1 MRPSNSA
8 PWRNQ
13 RVASK
18 RPDAEAEAL
27 AERWVELYGDVA
39 LRTAY
44 LFLRDR
50 GLAEDCVQD
59 ALVSAW
65 RARARLRDQR
75 AERAW
80 LLAIVANTAR
90 SHLRRRVPIPTDLAP
105 QDPATRD
112 PFTDMALSAD
122 LRRALDRLPR
132 DQQEVIILR
141 VYLDLS
147 VEETARALK
156 VAQGTV
162 KSRLS
167 RALEALRLVWI
178 PTTD

>member
-1 MRPSNSA
+1 
-8 PWRNQ
+8 
-13 RVASK
+13 
-18 RPDAEAEAL
+18 L
-27 AERWVELYGDVA
+27 AERWVSLYGDVA

-59 ALVSAW
+59 SFVSAW
-65 RARARLRDQR
+65 RARHSLRDQS

-80 LLAIVANTAR
+80 LLTIVANTAR
-90 SHLRRRVPIPTDLAP
+90 SHLRRRIPLPTDILP
-105 QDPATRD
+105 EDPTTRD
-112 PFTDMALSAD
+112 PFSDLALSAD
-122 LRRALDRLPR
+122 LGQALDQLPA
-132 DQQEVIILR
+132 DQREVIVLR

-156 VAQGTV
+156 VAEGTV

-167 RALEALRLVWI
+167 RALEALRLIWI
-178 PTTD
+178 PTSG

>member
-1 MRPSNSA
+1 VSSR
-8 PWRNQ
+8 
-13 RVASK
+13 

-27 AERWVELYGDVA
+27 AERWVSLYGDIA

-50 GLAEDCVQD
+50 GRAEDCVQD
-59 ALVSAW
+59 AFVSAW
-65 RARARLRDQR
+65 RARSSLRDPG

-80 LLAIVANTAR
+80 LMTIVANTAR
-90 SHLRRRVPIPTDLAP
+90 SHLRRRIPIPTDSVP
-105 QDPATRD
+105 QDPTTRD
-112 PFTDMALSAD
+112 PFSDLAVAAD
-122 LRRALDRLPR
+122 LRQALDQLPA
-132 DQQEVIILR
+132 DQREVIAMR

-162 KSRLS
+162 KSRLN
-167 RALEALRLVWI
+167 RALEALRLIWI
-178 PTTD
+178 PTND

>member
-1 MRPSNSA
+1 
-8 PWRNQ
+8 
-13 RVASK
+13 VASK
-18 RPDAEAEAL
+18 RPDPVADEL
-27 AERWVELYGDVA
+27 AERWVGLYGDLA

-59 ALVSAW
+59 AFISAW
-65 RARARLRDQR
+65 RARFSLRDPR

-80 LLAIVANTAR
+80 LMTIVANTAR
-90 SHLRRRVPIPTDLAP
+90 SHLRRRVPVPTDTIPADLAAG
-105 QDPATRD
+105 DPYAD
-112 PFTDMALSAD
+112 LALSTD
-122 LRRALDRLPR
+122 LRRALDQLPF
-132 DQQEVIILR
+132 DQREVIVMR

-156 VAQGTV
+156 VADGTV

-167 RALEALRLVWI
+167 RALEALRQIWI

>member
-1 MRPSNSA
+1 MSSR
-8 PWRNQ
+8 
-13 RVASK
+13 
-18 RPDAEAEAL
+18 RPDPEAEAL
-27 AERWVELYGDVA
+27 AERWVGLYGDLA

-59 ALVSAW
+59 AFVSAW
-65 RARARLRDQR
+65 RARSSLRDPG

-80 LLAIVANTAR
+80 LMTIVANTAR
-90 SHLRRRVPIPTDLAP
+90 SHLRRRIPIPTDTIPA
-105 QDPATRD
+105 DPTTHD
-112 PFTDMALSAD
+112 PFAELALSAD
-122 LRRALDRLPR
+122 LHRALDQLPI
-132 DQQEVIILR
+132 DQREVIVMR

-156 VAQGTV
+156 VAEGTV

-167 RALEALRLVWI
+167 RALEALRLLWI

>member
-1 MRPSNSA
+1 MVKVRPGEEPGVSS
-8 PWRNQ
+8 R
-13 RVASK
+13 

-27 AERWVELYGDVA
+27 AERWVRLYGDLA

-44 LFLRDR
+44 LLLRDR

-59 ALVSAW
+59 AFLSAW
-65 RARARLRDQR
+65 RARTSLRDPG

-80 LLAIVANTAR
+80 LMTIVANTAR
-90 SHLRRRVPIPTDLAP
+90 SHLRRRIPVPTDTVPA
-105 QDPATRD
+105 DPGTGD
-112 PFTDMALSAD
+112 PYAELALSAD
-122 LRRALDRLPR
+122 LREALDQLTR
-132 DQQEVIILR
+132 DQREVIVLR

-147 VEETARALK
+147 VEDTARALK
-156 VAQGTV
+156 VAEGTV

-167 RALEALRLVWI
+167 RALEALRLIWI

>member
-1 MRPSNSA
+1 MSSR
-8 PWRNQ
+8 
-13 RVASK
+13 
-18 RPDAEAEAL
+18 RPDPEAEAL
-27 AERWVELYGDVA
+27 AERWVGLYGDLA

-59 ALVSAW
+59 AFVSAW
-65 RARARLRDQR
+65 KARASLRDPG

-80 LLAIVANTAR
+80 LMTIIANTAR
-90 SHLRRRVPIPTDLAP
+90 SHLRRRIPIPTDTVAA
-105 QDPATRD
+105 DPSLRD
-112 PFTDMALSAD
+112 PFSELALSSD
-122 LRRALDRLPR
+122 LRRALDQLPT
-132 DQQEVIILR
+132 DQREVIVLR

-147 VEETARALK
+147 VEETARSLK
-156 VAQGTV
+156 VAEGTV

-167 RALEALRLVWI
+167 RALEALRLLWI